1 MCDVRLVV
9 KDEPCNGKFIGNSI
23 ILIWYGIFMVAQV
36 NDSFP
41 IEHEVRQVSYVFKQ
55 DYCEMG
61 QFGFLIVD
69 EVPRSK
75 HVDWVVVQLRCSNL
89 LLLRIGLADNSFLA
103 VCNVVQENL
112 NVVALSDD
120 NRETVI
126 KVS

>member
-1 MCDVRLVV
+1 
-9 KDEPCNGKFIGNSI
+9 
-23 ILIWYGIFMVAQV
+23 
-36 NDSFP
+36 
-41 IEHEVRQVSYVFKQ
+41 
-55 DYCEMG
+55 MG